1 MIFKSKITT
10 FVKVTSDGTSEFFFE
25 TFIIA
30 FFLFVNLVT
39 NPKESIVIS
48 ANKYNDMDNR
58 ALYGSF
64 PLLPK
69 NDVLVYPTAEMYGSA
84 NGPKP
89 DERNLPNDGSAD
101 NNTSQNDLIAEEGTT
116 PMEVASGTV
125 RSSNPPSPQ
134 GSTAGTARSGSQQV
148 SPVGSSQGEAASN
161 TVRSSNPPSP
171 QGSTNK
177 EVAPVW
183 SDIVSGEDHYN
194 SPDSAENRSVLSD
207 GNIDDYDIDP
217 NDEEYGYDNDAYG
230 DEGVDQEEEQEFS
243 EEEGQGDYAPEDD
256 W

>member
-1 MIFKSKITT
+1 M
-10 FVKVTSDGTSEFFFE
+10 
-25 TFIIA
+25 
-30 FFLFVNLVT
+30 
-39 NPKESIVIS
+39 IS

-84 NGPKP
+84 NGIKP
-89 DERNLPNDGSAD
+89 DERNPSNDGSAD

-116 PMEVASGTV
+116 PMEVASGSV
-125 RSSNPPSPQ
+125 RSGSQVSPAGSSQGQAASKIVISSNPPSPQ
-134 GSTAGTARSGSQQV
+134 GSTAGTVRSGSQV
-148 SPVGSSQGEAASN
+148 SPAGSSQGEAASN
-161 TVRSSNPPSP
+161 IVRSSNPPSP

-230 DEGVDQEEEQEFS
+230 DEGVDQEEEQELS